1 MTLRCSVQVEI
12 KPLVEEGGVAA
23 TAAINRA
30 DELTPASLGLT
41 LAEAHGLL
49 RDVQARLVTAQVN
62 EWQAAHRACPACG
75 AARRLKDRRPIMM
88 RTAFG
93 EQRVAAERFRRCGC
107 GGDAGPGA
115 TVTPLAALL
124 PERTTPEL
132 LYLETRW
139 ASLVSFG
146 LAARMLGEL
155 LPLNRPIQAERVR
168 RHLHAVAECEEAEL
182 GPEEGYYFDGC
193 QRDLFDMEQPDGP
206 VVVGID
212 GGYVRDREGSWFEV
226 IAGKGLKSFDRD
238 GAAGAAGDAANDVAP
253 PGRCFAFVQAF
264 DERPRRRMFQMLRK
278 LGYQPNQKLVM
289 LTDGGESV
297 RTLGRR
303 IGPEA
308 EHVLD
313 WFHVAMRVTALGQMV
328 KSAAAEDGWR
338 NGRLAELERAKH
350 LLWNG
355 HAREAEAEAGWLEG
369 EIEAELDEATGERRA
384 RLRKLAAAVRE
395 FQLYIHRNAGSV
407 VDYGERFRAG
417 ERISSGFVESAI
429 NQIVAKRFSK
439 RQSMRWTRRGA
450 HLALQTRTRV
460 LNGELEGAFRR
471 RWPGFRAR
479 RAA

>member
-1 MTLRCSVQVEI
+1 MILRCTTQIEI
-12 KPLVEEGGVAA
+12 GPPSGEGLLAA
-23 TAAINRA
+23 AAVIERPG
-30 DELTPASLGLT
+30 ELAPETLGLT
-41 LAEAHGLL
+41 LADAHALL
-49 RDVQARLVTAQVN
+49 RNVQAQLVVAQVN
-62 EWQAAHRACPACG
+62 AWQAAHRACPACG
-75 AARRLKDRRPIMM
+75 TARKLKDRRPMVM

-93 EQRVAAERFRRCGC
+93 EQVVQAERLRRCQC
-107 GGDAGPGA
+107 GNEDGPTA

-146 LAARMLGEL
+146 LAARMLSEL
-155 LPLNRPIQAERVR
+155 LPLNRPIGAERVR
-168 RHLHAVAECEEAEL
+168 RHLHGVAEREETEL

-193 QRDLFDMEQPDGP
+193 QRDLFEMEQPDGP
-206 VVVGID
+206 LVVGID

-226 IAGKGLKSFDRD
+226 IAGKGLGSFERD
-238 GAAGAAGDAANDVAP
+238 NDCHAVDHP
-253 PGRCFAFVQAF
+253 TGTRLTGRCFAFVQAH
-264 DERPRRRMFQMLRK
+264 DDRPRRRMFEMLRG
-278 LGYQPNQKLVM
+278 LGYQPKQKLIM
-289 LTDGGESV
+289 LSDGGESV
-297 RTLGRR
+297 RTLSRR

-328 KSAAAEDGWR
+328 RGATLTEPCRDE
-338 NGRLAELERAKH
+338 RLGELDRVKH

-355 HAREAEAEAGWLEG
+355 HTREAEVAAGWIEE
-369 EIEAELDEATGERRA
+369 EIEAELDDATGERRA
-384 RLRKLAAAVRE
+384 KLKRLGAAIRE
-395 FQLYIHRNAGSV
+395 FQVYIHRNAGSV

-450 HLALQTRTRV
+450 HLTLQTRTRV
-460 LNGELEGAFRR
+460 LNGDLDVAFRR
-471 RWPGFRAR
+471 RWPRFRAEQ
-479 RAA
+479 AA

>member
-1 MTLRCSVQVEI
+1 MMAGIRSEHPAGFVGIRREDQQ
-12 KPLVEEGGVAA
+12 GAA
-23 TAAINRA
+23 AVIDRP
-30 DELTPASLGLT
+30 DELAPETLGLT
-41 LAEAHGLL
+41 LAEAHALL
-49 RDVQARLVTAQVN
+49 RDVQARLVAAQV
-62 EWQAAHRACPACG
+62 ERWQAAHRACPACG
-75 AARRLKDRRPIMM
+75 TVRGLKERRPLAM

-93 EQRVAAERFRRCGC
+93 EQVVQAERLRRCPC
-107 GGDAGPGA
+107 GGDEGAGA

-155 LPLNRPIQAERVR
+155 LPLDRPIGAERVR
-168 RHLHAVAECEEAEL
+168 RHLHAVAKHEEAEL
-182 GPEEGYYFDGC
+182 GPEEGDYFDGC

-226 IAGKGLKSFDRD
+226 IAGKGLGSFERD
-238 GAAGAAGDAANDVAP
+238 GAIAGSDGIMNIPVP

-264 DERPRRRMFQMLRK
+264 DDRPRRRMFEMLRGM
-278 LGYQPNQKLVM
+278 GYRPNQKLIM
-289 LTDGGESV
+289 LSDGGESV
-297 RTLGRR
+297 RTLGKR

-313 WFHVAMRVTALGQMV
+313 WFHVAMRVSALGQMV
-328 KSAAAEDGWR
+328 KGAAAEGVWR
-338 NGRLAELERAKH
+338 DDRLAELERAKH

-355 HAREAEAEAGWLEG
+355 HAREAEMEVGWIEG
-369 EIEAELDEATGERRA
+369 EVEAELDDADGERRA
-384 RLRKLAAAVRE
+384 CLNKLGVAVRE
-395 FQLYIHRNAGSV
+395 FQVYIRRNAGSV

-429 NQIVAKRFSK
+429 NQVVAKRFSK
-439 RQSMRWTRRGA
+439 R
-450 HLALQTRTRV
+450 
-460 LNGELEGAFRR
+460 
-471 RWPGFRAR
+471 
-479 RAA
+479 

>member
-1 MTLRCSVQVEI
+1 MTLRCTVQAQIEPLSEEI
-12 KPLVEEGGVAA
+12 LPGPL
-23 TAAINRA
+23 TMIDRP
-30 DELTPASLGLT
+30 DELAPGTLGLT
-41 LAEAHGLL
+41 LSEAHALL
-49 RDVQARLVTAQVN
+49 RDVQARLVAAQID

-75 AARRLKDRRPIMM
+75 TARGLKDRRPLVM

-93 EQRVAAERFRRCGC
+93 EQVVQAERFRRCAC
-107 GGDAGPGA
+107 SGGDGAGD

-146 LAARMLGEL
+146 LAARMLSEL
-155 LPLNRPIQAERVR
+155 LPLDRPIGPERVR
-168 RHLHAVAECEEAEL
+168 RHLHGVAEREEAEL

-193 QRDLFDMEQPDGP
+193 QRDLFEMEQPDGP

-226 IAGKGLKSFDRD
+226 IAGKGLGSFERN
-238 GAAGAAGDAANDVAP
+238 GAGDVASATPTDAAP

-264 DERPRRRMFQMLRK
+264 DDQPRRRMFEMLRG
-278 LGYQPNQKLVM
+278 LGYRPNQKLIM
-289 LTDGGESV
+289 LSDGGESV

-328 KSAAAEDGWR
+328 KGAAAEGPWR
-338 NGRLAELERAKH
+338 DERLRELDRTKH

-355 HAREAEAEAGWLEG
+355 HAREAEEAAGWIEEEG
-369 EIEAELDEATGERRA
+369 EAEHDETTGERRA
-384 RLRKLAAAVRE
+384 KLKRLGAAVRE
-395 FQLYIHRNAGSV
+395 FQVYIHRNAGSV

-429 NQIVAKRFSK
+429 NQVVSKRFSK

-450 HLALQTRTRV
+450 HLTLQTRTRV

-471 RWPGFRAR
+471 RWPGFRAE